1 MYPQINPKISKF
13 IDYTL
18 IFFPIALILGSPAV
32 NFYLISFSIIFIYI
46 SLNYRFFN
54 WLDVVWIKVFLIFWA
69 YLIINSFFANDFFNS
84 FRGSFSLIR
93 FLLFSLLI
101 GFFGFKFLD
110 IKKITKYWLIIILFV
125 SIDLWIQFFFGKDLF
140 GIETRTNRLSG
151 PFGDEL
157 IVGSFIWKIT
167 MCIMPYIFYKLLDVS
182 FSKLKKYLGIILF
195 LIVSVLITGERMSFL
210 MYVFYLTLFFSL
222 FLLKKKNSKR
232 LLIFFSIFI
241 LLFSFFVS
249 KVEIVKKRYFELFDI
264 VSNFHGSSYGKLF
277 VSGFE
282 LWKKNPIN
290 GVGVKN
296 FRIECDIQLENRD
309 PFQHPLCSTHPH
321 NLYLEILSETG
332 LIGISLFLIFLFL
345 IYKFFLN
352 NMSKKSS
359 ETRFITYALIISFTT
374 IIWPI
379 STSGSFFTTW
389 NGSFYWLFL
398 GLLISNN
405 YLIFSKDKI
414 C

>member
-1 MYPQINPKISKF
+1 MCPQINPKICKF

-18 IFFPIALILGSPAV
+18 IFFPIALILGSPTV
-32 NFYLISFSIIFIYI
+32 NLYLISYSLIFIYI
-46 SLNYRFFN
+46 SLYYQFFN
-54 WLDVVWIKVFLIFWA
+54 WVKINWIKIFLLFWV
-69 YLIINSFFANDFFNS
+69 YLIINSFFANDIFNS
-84 FRGSFSLIR
+84 LRGSFSLVR

-101 GFFGFKFLD
+101 GFFGFKFLEF
-110 IKKITKYWLIIILFV
+110 KKIAKYWLMIVLFV
-125 SIDLWIQFFFGKDLF
+125 SFDLWIQFFFGKDLF
-140 GIETRTNRLSG
+140 GIEAKTNRLSG
-151 PFGDEL
+151 AFGEEL

-167 MCIMPYIFYKLLDVS
+167 MCIMPFIFFRILNIR
-182 FSKLKKYLGIILF
+182 FSKLKNYFLIILF
-195 LIVSVLITGERMSFL
+195 LILSTLITGERMSFI
-210 MYVFYLTLFFSL
+210 MNIFYFILFFS
-222 FLLKKKNSKR
+222 FILLIKKNSKR
-232 LLIFFSIFI
+232 ILIFFSIFI
-241 LLFSFFVS
+241 IFFSFFVS

-264 VSNFHGSSYGKLF
+264 VSNFHDSSYGKLF

-309 PFQHPLCSTHPH
+309 PLHHPLCSTHPH

-345 IYKFFLN
+345 IYKFFLS
-352 NMSKKSS
+352 NMSKKNS

-374 IIWPI
+374 LIWPI

-405 YLIFSKDKI
+405 YLIFSKE
-414 C
+414 